1 MRPACFICYKVDHE
15 SSQSHQGVMTDAPE
29 PAELAAPDL
38 PRNPADYAAG
48 RPRLPLSFWLII
60 AFGLIC
66 VLAGVAVGRFGA
78 RMFPVKP
85 AAESAAPAQTS
96 AAESAYAPPPSMAA
110 TPSGAPL
117 TPAAAPA
124 GPTPAAVSALNSR
137 IDQLVQAQRRSA
149 SAAGAALAA
158 SELGEAAQS
167 SRPFADQLAALD
179 PILPDSSALRTLRP
193 LAAQQT
199 PSRAALAADFAVE
212 ADHVAVAS
220 RAPPKGSGLI
230 KRLLHTLAAVLTIRR
245 VDKLTGDT
253 PDAVLARAQRQVDDG
268 DLEDAL
274 TTLSDLPP
282 AGRDAIAA
290 WRSRAARRVEID
302 RLIAAIRQ
310 GAAQELAEASG
321 HG

>member
-1 MRPACFICYKVDHE
+1 
-15 SSQSHQGVMTDAPE
+15 MTDAPE

-38 PRNPADYAAG
+38 PRDPAEYAAY
-48 RPRLPLSFWLII
+48 RPRLPLSFWLMI
-60 AFGLIC
+60 AFGFAC
-66 VLAGVAVGRFGA
+66 VLAGVVIGRFGA
-78 RMFPVKP
+78 RIFPARP
-85 AAESAAPAQTS
+85 AVESASPAQTS
-96 AAESAYAPPPSMAA
+96 AADSAPNSVYAPPPSFAA
-110 TPSGAPL
+110 TPSGAPIN
-117 TPAAAPA
+117 AAPGPG
-124 GPTPAAVSALNSR
+124 GPTPAAGSALNGR
-137 IDQLVQAQRRSA
+137 IDQLVQSQHRSA

-167 SRPFADQLAALD
+167 SRPFADQLAALE

-199 PSRAALAADFAVE
+199 PSRAALAADFSVE
-212 ADHVAVAS
+212 ADRVAVAS

>member
-1 MRPACFICYKVDHE
+1 
-15 SSQSHQGVMTDAPE
+15 MTDAPE

-38 PRNPADYAAG
+38 PRDPAQYAAY
-48 RPRLPLSFWLII
+48 RPRLPLSFWLML
-60 AFGLIC
+60 AFGLVC

-78 RMFPVKP
+78 RLFPVKP
-85 AAESAAPAQTS
+85 AVESAAPAQTS
-96 AAESAYAPPPSMAA
+96 AADSAPNSAYVPPPPLAA
-110 TPSGAPL
+110 TPSGAPIIAA
-117 TPAAAPA
+117 TPTGPA
-124 GPTPAAVSALNSR
+124 PAAVAALNGR
-137 IDQLVQAQRRSA
+137 IDQLVQSQHRSA

-220 RAPPKGSGLI
+220 RAPPKGSGLF
-230 KRLLHTLAAVLTIRR
+230 KRLLHTLTAVLTIRR
-245 VDKLTGDT
+245 VDKLTGDS

-274 TTLSDLPP
+274 TTLNDLPP
-282 AGRDAIAA
+282 AGREAIAA
-290 WRSRAARRVEID
+290 WRARAARRVVID

-310 GAAQELAEASG
+310 GAAQDLAEASG

>member
-1 MRPACFICYKVDHE
+1 
-15 SSQSHQGVMTDAPE
+15 MTDAPE

-38 PRNPADYAAG
+38 PRDPAQYAAH

-60 AFGLIC
+60 AFGLVC

-78 RMFPVKP
+78 RLFPVKP
-85 AAESAAPAQTS
+85 AVESTAPAQAS
-96 AAESAYAPPPSMAA
+96 AADSAPNSAYAPPPPLTA
-110 TPSGAPL
+110 TPSGASI
-117 TPAAAPA
+117 TAAEPA
-124 GPTPAAVSALNSR
+124 GPTPAAVAALNGR
-137 IDQLVQAQRRSA
+137 IDQLVQSQHRSA

-230 KRLLHTLAAVLTIRR
+230 KRLLHTLTAVLTIRR
-245 VDKLTGDT
+245 VDKLTGDS

-274 TTLSDLPP
+274 TTLNDLPP
-282 AGRDAIAA
+282 AGREAIAA
-290 WRSRAARRVEID
+290 WRARAARRVMID

-310 GAAQELAEASG
+310 GAAQDLAEASG

>member
-1 MRPACFICYKVDHE
+1 
-15 SSQSHQGVMTDAPE
+15 MTDAPE

-38 PRNPADYAAG
+38 PRDPAEYAAS
-48 RPRLPLSFWLII
+48 RPRLPLSFWLMI
-60 AFGLIC
+60 AFGVVC
-66 VLAGVAVGRFGA
+66 VLAGVVIGRFGA
-78 RMFPVKP
+78 RLFPVKP

-96 AAESAYAPPPSMAA
+96 AADSPYAPPPALAA
-110 TPSGAPL
+110 TPSGAPI
-117 TPAAAPA
+117 TSPTAPSGPA
-124 GPTPAAVSALNSR
+124 PAAVAALNGR
-137 IDQLVQAQRRSA
+137 IDQLVQNQRRSA

-230 KRLLHTLAAVLTIRR
+230 KRLLHTLTAVLTIRR

-274 TTLSDLPP
+274 TTLNDLPP
-282 AGRDAIAA
+282 AGREAIAA
-290 WRSRAARRVEID
+290 WRVRAARRVEID

-310 GAAQELAEASG
+310 GAAQDLAEASG

>member
-1 MRPACFICYKVDHE
+1 
-15 SSQSHQGVMTDAPE
+15 MTDAPE

-38 PRNPADYAAG
+38 PRDPAEYAARG
-48 RPRLPLSFWLII
+48 PRLPLSFWLLI
-60 AFGLIC
+60 AFGLVC
-66 VLAGVAVGRFGA
+66 VLAGVMIGRFGS

-85 AAESAAPAQTS
+85 PAQSAAPAQTS
-96 AAESAYAPPPSMAA
+96 AADSAYAPPPALAA
-110 TPSGAPL
+110 TPSGAPIL
-117 TPAAAPA
+117 GPVAPTGPAPV
-124 GPTPAAVSALNSR
+124 AVAALNGR
-137 IDQLVQAQRRSA
+137 IDALVQSQRRSA

-179 PILPDSSALRTLRP
+179 PILPDSSALRALRP
-193 LAAQQT
+193 LATQQT

-220 RAPPKGSGLI
+220 RAPPKGAGLL
-230 KRLLHTLAAVLTIRR
+230 KRLMHTLAAVLTIRR

-253 PDAVLARAQRQVDDG
+253 PDAVLARAQHQVDDG

-274 TTLSDLPP
+274 TTLNDLPP

-290 WRSRAARRVEID
+290 WRGRAARRVEID

>member
-1 MRPACFICYKVDHE
+1 
-15 SSQSHQGVMTDAPE
+15 MTDAPE

-38 PRNPADYAAG
+38 PRDPAEYARH
-48 RPRLPLSFWLII
+48 RPRLPLAFWLMI
-60 AFGLIC
+60 AFGFAC
-66 VLAGVAVGRFGA
+66 VLAGVVIGRYGA
-78 RMFPVKP
+78 QLFPVKP
-85 AAESAAPAQTS
+85 AASAAPSTGS
-96 AAESAYAPPPSMAA
+96 AAAADGAYAPPALA
-110 TPSGAPL
+110 TTPSGSPIV
-117 TPAAAPA
+117 AAAPA
-124 GPTPAAVSALNSR
+124 GPEPAAVSALNGR
-137 IDQLVQAQRRSA
+137 IDQLVQDQHRSA

-179 PILPDSSALRTLRP
+179 PILPDSSALRALRP

-220 RAPPKGSGLI
+220 RAPPQGSGLI
-230 KRLLHTLAAVLTIRR
+230 KRLLHTLTAVLTIRR

-253 PDAVLARAQRQVDDG
+253 PDAVLARSQRQVDDG

-274 TTLSDLPP
+274 TTLNDLPA

-290 WRSRAARRVEID
+290 WRGRAARRVEID

-310 GAAQELAEASG
+310 GAAQDLAEASG

>member
-1 MRPACFICYKVDHE
+1 
-15 SSQSHQGVMTDAPE
+15 MTDAPE

-38 PRNPADYAAG
+38 PRDPAEYAAH
-48 RPRLPLSFWLII
+48 RPRLPLSFWLMI
-60 AFGLIC
+60 AFGLVC
-66 VLAGVAVGRFGA
+66 VLAGVVIGRFGA
-78 RMFPVKP
+78 RLFPVKP
-85 AAESAAPAQTS
+85 AVESAAPAQTS
-96 AAESAYAPPPSMAA
+96 AAENAYAPPPALAA
-110 TPSGAPL
+110 TPSGAPIL
-117 TPAAAPA
+117 GPAAPS
-124 GPTPAAVSALNSR
+124 GPEPVAVAALNSR
-137 IDQLVQAQRRSA
+137 IDQLVHSQHRSA

-179 PILPDSSALRTLRP
+179 PILPDSSALRALRP

-220 RAPPKGSGLI
+220 RAPPKGSGLL
-230 KRLLHTLAAVLTIRR
+230 KRLMHTLTAVLTIRR
-245 VDKLTGDT
+245 VDKLTGNT

-274 TTLSDLPP
+274 TTLNDLPS
-282 AGRDAIAA
+282 AGRDAIAL
-290 WRSRAARRVEID
+290 WRARAARRVEID

-310 GAAQELAEASG
+310 GAAQELAEAAG

>member
-1 MRPACFICYKVDHE
+1 
-15 SSQSHQGVMTDAPE
+15 MTDAPE
-29 PAELAAPDL
+29 PAELAVPDL
-38 PRNPADYAAG
+38 PRDPAEYARH
-48 RPRLPLSFWLII
+48 RPRLPLSFWLMIG
-60 AFGLIC
+60 FGFAC
-66 VLAGVAVGRFGA
+66 VLAGVVIGRFGA
-78 RMFPVKP
+78 QMFPARPP
-85 AAESAAPAQTS
+85 AASATPPASSSAAADAYSPPAL
-96 AAESAYAPPPSMAA
+96 PA

-117 TPAAAPA
+117 SAPA
-124 GPTPAAVSALNSR
+124 PQTPEPTAMAALTTR
-137 IDQLVQAQRRSA
+137 IDQVAQSQRHSA

-179 PILPDSSALRTLRP
+179 PILPDSAALRALRP

-245 VDKLTGDT
+245 VDKLTGDA

-268 DLEDAL
+268 DLEDAI
-274 TTLSDLPP
+274 TTLNDLPP
-282 AGRDAIAA
+282 AGREAIAA
-290 WRSRAARRVEID
+290 WRARAARRVEID
-302 RLIAAIRQ
+302 SLIAAIRR
-310 GAAQELAEASG
+310 GAAQTLAEASG
-321 HG
+321 RG

>member
-1 MRPACFICYKVDHE
+1 
-15 SSQSHQGVMTDAPE
+15 MTDAPE

-38 PRNPADYAAG
+38 PRDPAQYAAH
-48 RPRLPLSFWLII
+48 RPRLPLSFWLMIV
-60 AFGLIC
+60 FGLVC
-66 VLAGVAVGRFGA
+66 VLAGVAVGRLGA
-78 RMFPVKP
+78 RLFPVKP
-85 AAESAAPAQTS
+85 AAQSAAPAQTS
-96 AAESAYAPPPSMAA
+96 AADSAPNGAYVAPPPLAA
-110 TPSGAPL
+110 TPSGAPI
-117 TPAAAPA
+117 TAAAPA
-124 GPTPAAVSALNSR
+124 GPTPAAVAALNGR
-137 IDQLVQAQRRSA
+137 IDQLVQSQHRSA

-230 KRLLHTLAAVLTIRR
+230 KRLLHTLTAVLTIRR
-245 VDKLTGDT
+245 VDKLTGDS

-274 TTLSDLPP
+274 TTLNDLPP
-282 AGRDAIAA
+282 AGREAIAA
-290 WRSRAARRVEID
+290 WRARAARRVMID

-310 GAAQELAEASG
+310 GAAQDLAEASG

>member
-1 MRPACFICYKVDHE
+1 
-15 SSQSHQGVMTDAPE
+15 MTDAPE

-38 PRNPADYAAG
+38 PRDPAEYAAR
-48 RPRLPLSFWLII
+48 RPRLPLAFWLMI
-60 AFGLIC
+60 AFGLAC
-66 VLAGVAVGRFGA
+66 VLAGVAIGRFGA
-78 RMFPVKP
+78 RIFPMKA

-96 AAESAYAPPPSMAA
+96 AADSAYTPPALAA
-110 TPSGAPL
+110 TPSGAPIL
-117 TPAAAPA
+117 ATTAPSGPA
-124 GPTPAAVSALNSR
+124 PAAVTALNSR
-137 IDQLVQAQRRSA
+137 IDALVQSQHRSA

-179 PILPDSSALRTLRP
+179 PILPDSSALRALRP

-230 KRLLHTLAAVLTIRR
+230 KRLLHTLTAVLTIRR
-245 VDKLTGDT
+245 VDKLTGDS

-274 TTLSDLPP
+274 TTLNDLPA

-290 WRSRAARRVEID
+290 WRVRAARRVEID

-310 GAAQELAEASG
+310 GAAQDLAEAAG

>member
-1 MRPACFICYKVDHE
+1 
-15 SSQSHQGVMTDAPE
+15 MTDAPE

-38 PRNPADYAAG
+38 PRDPAEYAAQ
-48 RPRLPLSFWLII
+48 RPRLPLTFWLMI
-60 AFGLIC
+60 AFGFAC
-66 VLAGVAVGRFGA
+66 VLAGVAIGHYGA
-78 RMFPVKP
+78 RLFPVKP
-85 AAESAAPAQTS
+85 AVSATPATGS
-96 AAESAYAPPPSMAA
+96 ATADGAYIPPALAA
-110 TPSGAPL
+110 TPSGSPIV
-117 TPAAAPA
+117 AAAPA
-124 GPTPAAVSALNSR
+124 GPEPAAVSALNGR
-137 IDQLVQAQRRSA
+137 IDQLVQDQHRSA
-149 SAAGAALAA
+149 SAAGAALGA

-179 PILPDSSALRTLRP
+179 PILPDSSALRALRP

-199 PSRAALAADFAVE
+199 PSRAALAADFALE

-220 RAPPKGSGLI
+220 RAPPQGSGLI
-230 KRLLHTLAAVLTIRR
+230 KRLLHTLTAVLTIRR
-245 VDKLTGDT
+245 VDKLTGNT

-274 TTLSDLPP
+274 ITLNDLPA

-290 WRSRAARRVEID
+290 WRGRAARRVEID

-310 GAAQELAEASG
+310 GAAQDLAEASG

>member
-1 MRPACFICYKVDHE
+1 
-15 SSQSHQGVMTDAPE
+15 MTDAPE

-38 PRNPADYAAG
+38 PRDPAQYAAY
-48 RPRLPLSFWLII
+48 RPRLPLSFWLML
-60 AFGLIC
+60 AFGLVC
-66 VLAGVAVGRFGA
+66 VFAGVVIGRFGA
-78 RMFPVKP
+78 HLFPIKP
-85 AAESAAPAQTS
+85 PVESAAPAQTS
-96 AAESAYAPPPSMAA
+96 AADSAYVPPPPLAATLSGAPIIAA
-110 TPSGAPL
+110 TP
-117 TPAAAPA
+117 A
-124 GPTPAAVSALNSR
+124 GPAPAAVAALNGR
-137 IDQLVQAQRRSA
+137 IDQLVQSQHRSA

-230 KRLLHTLAAVLTIRR
+230 KRLLHTLTAVLTIRR
-245 VDKLTGDT
+245 VDKLTGDS

-274 TTLSDLPP
+274 TTLNDLPP
-282 AGRDAIAA
+282 AGREAIAA
-290 WRSRAARRVEID
+290 WRARAARRVVID

-310 GAAQELAEASG
+310 GAAQDLAEASG

>member
-1 MRPACFICYKVDHE
+1 
-15 SSQSHQGVMTDAPE
+15 MTDAPE

-38 PRNPADYAAG
+38 PRDPAEYAAH
-48 RPRLPLSFWLII
+48 RPRLPLSFWLLI
-60 AFGLIC
+60 AFGLVC
-66 VLAGVAVGRFGA
+66 VLAGVGIGRFGA
-78 RMFPVKP
+78 RLFPVHPPTASSTP
-85 AAESAAPAQTS
+85 AASSAAADAYNPPAL
-96 AAESAYAPPPSMAA
+96 AA
-110 TPSGAPL
+110 TPSGA
-117 TPAAAPA
+117 AIAGAPIA
-124 GPTPAAVSALNSR
+124 GAMPPQGPEPTAVAALNGR
-137 IDQLVQAQRRSA
+137 IDQLVQTQRRSA

-230 KRLLHTLAAVLTIRR
+230 KRLLHTLTAVLTIRR

-274 TTLSDLPP
+274 TTLNDLPA

-290 WRSRAARRVEID
+290 WRGRAARRVEID

>member
-1 MRPACFICYKVDHE
+1 
-15 SSQSHQGVMTDAPE
+15 MTDAPE

-38 PRNPADYAAG
+38 PRDPAEYARH
-48 RPRLPLSFWLII
+48 RPRLPLAFWLMI
-60 AFGLIC
+60 AFGFAC
-66 VLAGVAVGRFGA
+66 VLAGVVIGRYGA
-78 RMFPVKP
+78 QLFPVKP
-85 AAESAAPAQTS
+85 AASAAPSTGS
-96 AAESAYAPPPSMAA
+96 AAAADGAYAPPALA
-110 TPSGAPL
+110 TTPSGSPIV
-117 TPAAAPA
+117 AAAPA
-124 GPTPAAVSALNSR
+124 GPEPAAVSALNGR
-137 IDQLVQAQRRSA
+137 IDQLVQDQHRSA

-179 PILPDSSALRTLRP
+179 PILPDSSALRALRP

-220 RAPPKGSGLI
+220 RAPPQGSGLI
-230 KRLLHTLAAVLTIRR
+230 KRLLHTLTAVLTIRR

-253 PDAVLARAQRQVDDG
+253 PDAVLARSQRQVDDG

-274 TTLSDLPP
+274 TTLNDLPP

-290 WRSRAARRVEID
+290 WRGRAARRVEID

-310 GAAQELAEASG
+310 GAAQDLAEASG

>member
-1 MRPACFICYKVDHE
+1 
-15 SSQSHQGVMTDAPE
+15 MTDAPE
-29 PAELAAPDL
+29 PAELAVPDL
-38 PRNPADYAAG
+38 PRDPAEYARH
-48 RPRLPLSFWLII
+48 RPRLPLSFWLMI
-60 AFGLIC
+60 AFGLVC
-66 VLAGVAVGRFGA
+66 VLAGVVIGRFGA
-78 RMFPVKP
+78 RLFPVKP
-85 AAESAAPAQTS
+85 AVESAAPAQTS
-96 AAESAYAPPPSMAA
+96 AAESAYTPPPALAA
-110 TPSGAPL
+110 TPSGAPIL
-117 TPAAAPA
+117 GPAAPS
-124 GPTPAAVSALNSR
+124 GPEPVAVAALNNR
-137 IDQLVQAQRRSA
+137 IDQLVQSQRRSA

-179 PILPDSSALRTLRP
+179 PILPDSSALRALRP

-220 RAPPKGSGLI
+220 RAPPQGSGLI
-230 KRLLHTLAAVLTIRR
+230 KRLLHTLTAVLTIRR

-274 TTLSDLPP
+274 TTLNDLPA

-290 WRSRAARRVEID
+290 WRGRAARRVEID

>member
-1 MRPACFICYKVDHE
+1 
-15 SSQSHQGVMTDAPE
+15 MTDAPE

-38 PRNPADYAAG
+38 PRDPAEYAAY

-60 AFGLIC
+60 ASGLVC

-85 AAESAAPAQTS
+85 AAESAAPAQTAAADS
-96 AAESAYAPPPSMAA
+96 AFAPPPALAA
-110 TPSGAPL
+110 TPSGAPIG
-117 TPAAAPA
+117 AAPGPA

-137 IDQLVQAQRRSA
+137 IDRLVQTQRRSA

-230 KRLLHTLAAVLTIRR
+230 KRLLHTLTAVLTIRR

-274 TTLSDLPP
+274 TTLNDLPP
-282 AGRDAIAA
+282 AGREAIAA
-290 WRSRAARRVEID
+290 WRVRAARRVEID